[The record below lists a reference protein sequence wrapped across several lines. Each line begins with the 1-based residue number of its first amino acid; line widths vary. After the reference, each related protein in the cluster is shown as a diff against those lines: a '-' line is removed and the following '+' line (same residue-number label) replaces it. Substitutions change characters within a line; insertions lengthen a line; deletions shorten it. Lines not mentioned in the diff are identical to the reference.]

1 MKISKYF
8 SWVNSKLNVW
18 SFWHLLGGVFLA
30 KVFMWIGY
38 DKAVVVAI
46 VASLAILWEVI
57 EYMIEQWHPYG
68 SIKAWAEDTLMDLFL
83 AIMVSIWIVL

>member
-1 MKISKYF
+1 M
-8 SWVNSKLNVW
+8 W
-18 SFWHLLGGVFLA
+18 LG
-30 KVFMWIGY
+30 Y
-38 DKAVVVAI
+38 EKAVVVAI

-68 SIKAWAEDTLMDLFL
+68 SIKAWTEDTLMDLFL

>member
-18 SFWHLLGGVFLA
+18 SFWHLLGGVFLT
-30 KVFMWIGY
+30 KVFMWLGWQGLDVI
-38 DKAVVVAI
+38 VLVFSMAI
-46 VASLAILWEVI
+46 IWE
-57 EYMIEQWHPYG
+57 MIEWKIENWKPYG
-68 SIKAWAEDTLMDLFL
+68 SLRAWAEDTLMDLFL